1 MCLFEGFNLQAP
13 GSRPTQLLADEI
25 VPPEDLE
32 MARQIALESQPEV
45 ERSHEGEGSELQTGE
60 AHSGSSTTTNTKK
73 RSRKAQRNFDRE
85 RRLRRK
91 DEKGQPL
98 KASKEVPIA
107 LQHSR
112 HLQQGRL
119 VRTQVDAE
127 AELKHTKP
135 AFKGKLI
142 TPTELKD
149 MKRVAYTEVFE
160 YIPSY
165 PG

>member
-1 MCLFEGFNLQAP
+1 
-13 GSRPTQLLADEI
+13 
-25 VPPEDLE
+25 
-32 MARQIALESQPEV
+32 MAGRLESLVNFQTMIMSMTAMDIANASLLDEATAAA
-45 ERSHEGEGSELQTGE
+45 EGMVL
-60 AHSGSSTTTNTKK
+60 AFTNTKK

-107 LQHSR
+107 LQYSR
-112 HLQQGRL
+112 HLQQGCL

-135 AFKGKLI
+135 AFKGKCI
-142 TPTELKD
+142 TLTELKD

-160 YIPSY
+160 YVPSY